1 MMNNNSNPLS
11 SSSGT
16 TWIKSTGGSMSNK
29 NRLVGYLQKQAKQQP
44 NSNVKIYKKKW
55 FWFDSDNGVVYYSNS
70 AIGNYSATPSLL
82 SSASKSNEK
91 SIQIDN
97 FTYIEQSVS
106 FRLEFTITLENIN
119 KVYVLRGTDEGSV
132 LNWVNSLNQWKTT
145 KLTNVQ
151 SNQTTPELCV
161 LSDSSLLSK
170 SSSIHFNDL
179 DDNSNIH
186 YSIADSI
193 ISHKGGDPSTIVNN
207 LSSRIAT
214 LDKIQIKQILSSIES
229 QIDYLQ
235 KCYQEVLELSFPQQQ
250 KQNTTITT
258 TTTTSN
264 PLSASTSIDN
274 YEEEEDDDELNS
286 LSLTSNQAF
295 TESSDIFSLLPNHLS
310 LYIFSYLE
318 PNDLIICSQVSTLW
332 KKLANDNLL
341 WIRFVFNMITPA
353 SVFDTTHHWK
363 SVYVANT
370 KKITSGKEK
379 YMNRAISMYGLAP
392 LESSNSIKEGW
403 LYKRGD
409 DLLRIWKKRYFVL
422 RENSLFY
429 FKHQQDNFPCG
440 MIFLNP
446 KTIVKRASNSTRK
459 HIFKILQGKHQIVGQ
474 KKRMPYYLSC
484 DKEEEC
490 AEWMKILTVVI
501 SSNKQNQESYGVIQV
516 TNHGTDLNQF
526 TTILNNSTSFKNQ
539 SSQYH
544 TVPFNQN
551 SNAGVA
557 VGASPAPITPNSK
570 PSHKSHKKALSA
582 SSTPSSPTS
591 LDHHHHH
598 HHNLLP
604 PSSPNTVVNTP
615 PLVPM
620 FGLNLQTLMKN
631 QSSNPN
637 QSHLKIPYLLSVCF
651 QEIINTGLKEEG
663 IFRLSGSVKEVQSLQ
678 ESFEQGKEIDLSQ
691 HDIHAITGIVKQF
704 FRRLPSHSLISH
716 DLDEYATAV
725 QLASSQ
731 TEEEKIQEF
740 KFIFDSISKE
750 SHNIF
755 AALLYLLKLVTQNG
769 AQNKMTV
776 ENLLI
781 VIMPT
786 LKCSPVLITN
796 GIKFHHKIFTEDN
809 YIS

>member
-1 MMNNNSNPLS
+1 MNSSSTNPLNS
-11 SSSGT
+11 ST
-16 TWIKSTGGSMSNK
+16 TWIKSTGTTSTNSINNK

-55 FWFDSDNGVVYYSNS
+55 FWFDSENGIVYYSNS

-82 SSASKSNEK
+82 SSTSKSQEK

-97 FTYIEQSVS
+97 FTNIEQSIS
-106 FRLEFTITLENIN
+106 FRLEFTITLENTN
-119 KVYVLRGTDEGSV
+119 KVYVLRGSDELSV
-132 LNWVNSLNQWKTT
+132 LNWVNSLNQWKS
-145 KLTNVQ
+145 KLNVQ

-161 LSDSSLLSK
+161 LSDSTLLSK
-170 SSSIHFNDL
+170 SNSIHFNDL
-179 DDNSNIH
+179 DDSNNSH
-186 YSIADSI
+186 YTIADAI
-193 ISHKGGDPSTIVNN
+193 ISNRGGDPSTIVNN
-207 LSSRIAT
+207 LASRINT
-214 LDKIQIKQILSSIES
+214 LDKIQIKQILSQIES

-235 KCYQEVLELSFPQQQ
+235 RCYQEVLDLSFPQ
-250 KQNTTITT
+250 KQLPTTTTT

-274 YEEEEDDDELNS
+274 YDEEEDEDEA
-286 LSLTSNQAF
+286 SLTLALANQTF
-295 TESSDIFSLLPNHLS
+295 TESTDIFSLLPNHLS
-310 LYIFSYLE
+310 LFIFSYLE
-318 PNDLIICSQVSTLW
+318 PNDLFICSQVSTLW

-341 WIRFVFNMITPA
+341 WIRFVFHMITPA

-363 SVYVANT
+363 SVYLTNT

-392 LESSNSIKEGW
+392 LESVNSIKEGW

-440 MIFLNP
+440 MILLNP

-459 HIFKILQGKHQIVGQ
+459 HIFKILQSKHSYVGQ

-490 AEWMKILTVVI
+490 IEWMKILSTVI
-501 SSNKQNQESYGVIQV
+501 SNNKQNQESYGVVQI
-516 TNHGTDLNQF
+516 TNHHQGTDLNQF
-526 TTILNNSTSFKNQ
+526 TTMLNNSAYKNQQ

-544 TVPFNQN
+544 TVPFNQPT
-551 SNAGVA
+551 GA
-557 VGASPAPITPNSK
+557 VGAAPAPNVTPNSK

-582 SSTPSSPTS
+582 SSTPSSPS

-598 HHNLLP
+598 QQPQHHNLLP
-604 PSSPNTVVNTP
+604 PSSPTVVNTP
-615 PLVPM
+615 PLIPT
-620 FGLNLQTLMKN
+620 FGVNLQTLMKN
-631 QSSNPN
+631 QSTNPN
-637 QSHLKIPYLLSVCF
+637 LSHLKIPYILSVCF
-651 QEIINTGLKEEG
+651 QFIIDRGLKEEG
-663 IFRLSGSVKEVQSLQ
+663 IFRLSGSVKEIQILQ
-678 ESFEQGKEIDLSQ
+678 ENFEQGRDIDLSQ
-691 HDIHAITGIVKQF
+691 HDVHAITGIVKQF

-725 QLASSQ
+725 QLATSQ

-750 SHNIF
+750 SHCIF
-755 AALLYLLKLVTQNG
+755 ASLLYLLKLVTQNE
-769 AQNKMTV
+769 AQNKMTI

-796 GIKFHHKIFTEDN
+796 GIKFHQKIFKEN
-809 YIS
+809 FIN